1 MSKSVER
8 LENSARDGEETGEG
22 GGGGRASERVT
33 EAERERQQERG
44 GNAVSPPSSVAQLPT
59 AEAAAVECV
68 PNIRS
73 RPLFSLRR
81 LPVVVR
87 SLRSFAPPSPQMTSA
102 RSHLQACELWE
113 ESAPSTWPWRGRFR
127 EREGSKKKNSF
138 ELTDDAG
145 LPQRE
150 FVEVVAR
157 GVLVLVLDRRRG
169 AAHDLGASRR
179 DQVERVLEREGA
191 GGLHRPAGRA
201 GERWGSSCCC
211 HRFVLE
217 SSARKVLCEE
227 LFSTSGSRKEKRK
240 HFSSSHP
247 SARALARSLARK
259 DRNEEVNF
267 LIQIDLANLQ
277 TDRKKREEK
286 EEREGRKERESPPQ
300 TSRSAPRLS
309 LTFAA
314 VVALVVAVDASRAL
328 LGHRSKL
335 CRGPRL

>member
-1 MSKSVER
+1 MCPQHSFASPFFASPPPSRGSLSPLFCSSIPADDVSTLASPGLRVVGRKRSLHLA
-8 LENSARDGEETGEG
+8 LEGEIQ
-22 GGGGRASERVT
+22 
-33 EAERERQQERG
+33 RERRKQ
-44 GNAVSPPSSVAQLPT
+44 
-59 AEAAAVECV
+59 
-68 PNIRS
+68 
-73 RPLFSLRR
+73 
-81 LPVVVR
+81 
-87 SLRSFAPPSPQMTSA
+87 
-102 RSHLQACELWE
+102 
-113 ESAPSTWPWRGRFR
+113 
-127 EREGSKKKNSF
+127 KKNSF

-179 DQVERVLEREGA
+179 DQVERVIEREGA

-217 SSARKVLCEE
+217 SSARKVLCKE
-227 LFSTSGSRKEKRK
+227 LISTSGSRKEKRK

-247 SARALARSLARK
+247 SARALARSHARK
-259 DRNEEVNF
+259 DRNQEVNF